1 MALGP
6 LTALRPPASID
17 AGVARRAF
25 SPYLPG
31 MAQDAALLTSD
42 LVLHPPARGQEAWQ
56 LLADG
61 TAVGTLR
68 PPERGPGRI
77 ELHGLGFDLS
87 YGRLDDG
94 TAALARPWQMTL
106 EGAGLFHAWTVPR
119 ATLAARLFARNRP
132 LYALHDHGPALQMIL
147 QGGLKR
153 QIALQSGP
161 DLLALA
167 DYPRGRTPRR
177 IRHAPTLPP
186 AILAAIC
193 HAVTQPA

>member
-1 MALGP
+1 MPFGP
-6 LTALRPPASID
+6 LKALCLPASIA
-17 AGVARRAF
+17 AGVAWRAF
-25 SPYLPG
+25 SPYLPN

-42 LVLHPPARGQEAWQ
+42 LVLHPPARGQDTWQ
-56 LLADG
+56 LHEDG
-61 TAVGTLR
+61 TAIGTLQT
-68 PPERGPGRI
+68 PDRGPGRI
-77 ELHGLGFDLS
+77 ELHGLGFDVS

-94 TAALARPWQMTL
+94 SAGLGRPWQMTL

-119 ATLAARLFARNRP
+119 ITLATRLLARSRP
-132 LYALHDHGPALQMIL
+132 LYVLHDHGPALQMIL

-153 QIALQSGP
+153 QITLQSGP